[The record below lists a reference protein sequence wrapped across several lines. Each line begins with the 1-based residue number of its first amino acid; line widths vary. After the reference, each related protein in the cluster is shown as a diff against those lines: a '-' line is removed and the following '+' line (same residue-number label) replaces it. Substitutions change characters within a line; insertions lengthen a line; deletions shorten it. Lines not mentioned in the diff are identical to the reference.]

1 MLKSYL
7 SHQEDAE
14 VEASIPSG
22 QEADSEP
29 EELTIK
35 ILYIQVL

>member
-14 VEASIPSG
+14 AEANIPTS
-22 QEADSEP
+22 QEADSWP